1 MHVVV
6 VKSFVC
12 CWPYDMAS
20 CLAMFT
26 NISATV
32 IFIARIEMHFHEK
45 YRAYS
50 EAIIGGKK
58 ADIENAK
65 SRLFRHIAGELMSL
79 VRVQFIISAVIY
91 LLCVVFLPQ
100 FGFAGTVMRIYP
112 CLAAGYFIL
121 FIMYA
126 VILFLYY
133 FDDLTGAVLASLSF
147 CLVTLAASI
156 FATHLEEIW
165 YGLGALL
172 GSLAGW
178 TVAYLRLR
186 WVERNMD
193 THIFCRGLLLKRE
206 YGPKPTSLVYEKAYE
221 SEKNAKKGDK
231 E

>member
-1 MHVVV
+1 M
-6 VKSFVC
+6 
-12 CWPYDMAS
+12 
-20 CLAMFT
+20 
-26 NISATV
+26 
-32 IFIARIEMHFHEK
+32 
-45 YRAYS
+45 
-50 EAIIGGKK
+50 
-58 ADIENAK
+58 
-65 SRLFRHIAGELMSL
+65 FRHIAGELMSL

-147 CLVTLAASI
+147 CLVTLIASI

-206 YGPKPTSLVYEKAYE
+206 YGPKPTSLVYEKA
-221 SEKNAKKGDK
+221 
-231 E
+231 